1 MPVFTVTGDVDP
13 FLHVSL
19 DKGEAIFCES
29 DAMVMMEANLDLSG
43 TVQGGILQAAMRRF
57 ANGESFFQQ
66 RIEATRGAGDCL
78 LSPTMPGGVE
88 VLGVGARQYLLSEG
102 GYGAATPGVQG
113 TARSQGIGNA
123 LFAGTGGFFVG
134 QSSGSGQLA
143 GNGFGSLFRLDVQPG
158 KDIIIDNGHVVAW
171 DATLQYSLSAATN
184 ANRGFLGNLVGSVT
198 SGEGMVLKFSG
209 QGQVLVCS
217 RNKENFLAWL
227 ASKISSKSS

>member
-19 DKGEAIFCES
+19 DRGEAIFCES
-29 DAMVMMEANLDLSG
+29 DAMVMMESNLDLSG

-88 VLGVGARQYLLSEG
+88 VLEVGARQYLLSDG
-102 GYGAATPGVQG
+102 AYVAATSGVQV

-123 LFAGTGGFFVG
+123 LFGGTGGFFIG
-134 QSSGSGQLA
+134 QSSGTGQLA
-143 GNGFGSLFRLDVQPG
+143 VNGFGSLFKLDVQPG
-158 KDIIIDNGHVVAW
+158 KDITIDNGHVVAW
-171 DATLQYSLSAATN
+171 DSTLQYGLSASTN
-184 ANRGFLGNLVGSVT
+184 TKRGLLGNLVGSMT

-217 RNKENFLAWL
+217 RNKDSFLAWL
-227 ASKISSKSS
+227 ASKIGPKSS

>member
-29 DAMVMMEANLDLSG
+29 DAMVMMESNLDLSG

-88 VLGVGARQYLLSEG
+88 VLEVGARQYLLSDG
-102 GYGAATPGVQG
+102 AYVAATSGVQV

-123 LFAGTGGFFVG
+123 LFGGTGGFFIG
-134 QSSGSGQLA
+134 QSSGTGQLA
-143 GNGFGSLFRLDVQPG
+143 VNGFGSLFKLDVQPG
-158 KDIIIDNGHVVAW
+158 KDITIDNGHVVAW
-171 DATLQYSLSAATN
+171 DSTLQYSLSASTN
-184 ANRGFLGNLVGSVT
+184 TKRGLLGNLVGSMT

-217 RNKENFLAWL
+217 RNKDSFLAWL
-227 ASKISSKSS
+227 ASKIGPKSS

>member
-19 DKGEAIFCES
+19 EKGEAIFCES

-66 RIEATRGAGDCL
+66 RIEAARGAGDCL

-88 VLGVGARQYLLSEG
+88 VLEVGARQYLLSDG
-102 GYGAATPGVQG
+102 AYVAATSGVQV

-123 LFAGTGGFFVG
+123 LFGGTGGFFIG
-134 QSSGSGQLA
+134 QSSGTGQLA
-143 GNGFGSLFRLDVQPG
+143 VNGFGSLFKLDVQPG
-158 KDIIIDNGHVVAW
+158 KDITIDNGHVVAW
-171 DATLQYSLSAATN
+171 DSTLQYSLSASTN
-184 ANRGFLGNLVGSVT
+184 TKRGLLGNLVGSMT

-217 RNKENFLAWL
+217 RNKDSFLAWL
-227 ASKISSKSS
+227 ASKIGPKSS